1 MGEGAS
7 AMEMTTTQLQSIL
20 TSLTGVIDV
29 TTIIGFLAAI
39 IGVSAVFV
47 LMWFGVRKGVRSVM
61 SAVKKGRLSV

>member
-1 MGEGAS
+1 MEEGVS
-7 AMEMTTTQLQSIL
+7 AMDMTVTQLQSIL

-29 TTIIGFLAAI
+29 TTIISFLAAI